1 MASEVAS
8 YVEHA
13 LTLAVSGWEIPAAL
27 TLPPGER
34 SVVPSAVLLVPG
46 SLFSDVNGDYPA
58 WSVFPHVYAHL
69 ARQIAE
75 RGHAVYRFAK
85 LGPGTGSVAVD
96 EAAYA
101 EAAAG
106 ALSREEMMRQ
116 PTSVEEFVWG
126 VESWLRPQRPGYEPP
141 ALDAATLE
149 AMRAEL
155 AELRRRWN
163 ALAPG
168 ESLELPFQTARR
180 STCERPARVDAAPP
194 ERSHRPRR

>member
-1 MASEVAS
+1 MP
-8 YVEHA
+8 A
-13 LTLAVSGWEIPAAL
+13 LTLRMKKRADASVQLVLTREDGSFTAGPIGPARGYGPVHDLAHYVVERTLALSEGFLGLVASGWEIGDFEVKGTAKR
-27 TLPPGER
+27 LP
-34 SVVPSAVLLVPG
+34 
-46 SLFSDVNGDYPA
+46 
-58 WSVFPHVYAHL
+58 
-69 ARQIAE
+69 
-75 RGHAVYRFAK
+75 
-85 LGPGTGSVAVD
+85 D